1 MYPAET
7 WVGQTSYMVQ
17 ELWTGIVDNRS
28 LKAQS
33 SELQENSASNLQAT
47 LNLIGAYQSA

>member
-1 MYPAET
+1 MYPADT

-17 ELWTGIVDNRS
+17 ELWTGIVDRS

-47 LNLIGAYQSA
+47 LNLIGANTSA